1 MIFILLLERYKGYI
15 KIFLKNNW
23 MENGFCF
30 FNIKLKKLKVVIR
43 IEWIC
48 WGNFFWE
55 CLILKYLCKYLV
67 IIIFVK
73 INIFFK

>member
-30 FNIKLKKLKVVIR
+30 FNIKLKRLKVVIR
-43 IEWIC
+43 IELIC
-48 WGNFFWE
+48 WSNFFWE
-55 CLILKYLCKYLV
+55 CLILEYLCKYLI

>member
-43 IEWIC
+43 IE
-48 WGNFFWE
+48 
-55 CLILKYLCKYLV
+55 
-67 IIIFVK
+67 
-73 INIFFK
+73 